1 MDINTSEIMEALGI
15 ADSQEEAEFL
25 ITNRAKSKA
34 EWMIAQRKMRQD
46 MELNDDTVDETIE
59 CSFVWGHDDIT

>member
-15 ADSQEEAEFL
+15 ADSQEDADFL
-25 ITNRAKSKA
+25 ITNRVKNKA

-46 MELNDDTVDETIE
+46 VYDDTVDETIE
-59 CSFVWGHDDIT
+59 CSFVWGHDDVES

>member
-34 EWMIAQRKMRQD
+34 EWTIAQRKMRQD
-46 MELNDDTVDETIE
+46 MDDDTVDKTIE
-59 CSFVWGHDDIT
+59 CSFVWGHDDIES